1 MTDGIEQMH
10 HMKFGILKKFLA
22 GFLLLSLMPLVGLSA
37 YTWMRM
43 NRTVAI
49 LVDSSRDAL
58 TQNSMSLLEAR
69 AQAIAG
75 QVEQLLSAGMDDLNM
90 LATLPVDLK
99 IYRDFAG
106 AHHREIWMGAPMSDS
121 REGVKKTIPLYNE
134 VTFADTLGR
143 EKILIREGGS
153 MAQGRDVSGT
163 FQGRFGP
170 ENYFTETM
178 AMADQAVYVSH
189 LTGFHVPG
197 PSGGEAVA
205 GEAPGSLAYR
215 GVIRFAKKVYHEG
228 RLLGV
233 VSLALDHRHL
243 MEFTQHVLPFRDEK
257 VAYPSYASG
266 NYAFMFDDEGWMLTH
281 PKPWDIRGF
290 DRDGSLVDP
299 ASGQYRQAL
308 IKAGQ
313 QPFNL
318 LHVPFVHENYQQIA
332 REVIAG
338 RSGVRQTASVGG
350 ISRVLAFAPI
360 KFNHGAY
367 RKTGCFGGVTLGAQ
381 TEAFHRTVNRTFD
394 EIHFMLGKIAGSYF
408 WLIFV
413 TGIVVAGIAVW
424 LARSF
429 TLPIRML
436 IEKISDISRGKY
448 DVDISITRGDELGI
462 LGREFSIMSHKLK
475 QHEEHLVKS
484 LDDLEK
490 HVDILKSIHSAGQ
503 MFTFAFDREK
513 VYEVILNTCVEGIGF
528 KRAMLFI
535 PNGKSTRLELVKAAG
550 FDRWIEKLIYD
561 SALEPIDISAASGNG
576 DRTQAISHDI
586 ILDTLYERITCILGE
601 NSIALAPITIDGRLT
616 GVLGVDVVR
625 GKNKISEKR
634 TKTLDIV
641 ANEAGMAIERA
652 RLMEE
657 AVKRREFIE
666 SIFSNMLSGLIVFD
680 KEGAIL
686 SANPRAMKFFKCSW
700 KEMRRSNIEELL
712 LPYPALMDLIRA
724 ERPQGEIRGAPV
736 DLTLPGNKHIYLET
750 SISTIQGG
758 PRNSQASTLVI
769 FRDMTTRKNMERHI
783 ARADKLVSLGILAAG
798 IAHEI
803 RNPLTGITLVLDDLH
818 DRIPSGTGDRELIQK
833 SLEEIEKL
841 ENIVNRLLDFA
852 SKPGHNPVM
861 EDLNKVIDDTLF
873 FVSKQ
878 CKRHGVEL
886 RKETAEDLPRVNI
899 DRERI
904 RQAILNIVLNALN
917 VLDRGGEITITT
929 SLVDNQEGRFVV
941 LSIRDNGPGIAQDDL
956 DNIFDPFFSRNPEG
970 FGLGLSI
977 THTIVE
983 EHDGKIVVETEPGR
997 GCCFKIHLPAP
1008 LIITNDTVLKDE

>member
-1 MTDGIEQMH
+1 MRY
-10 HMKFGILKKFLA
+10 MKFGILKKFLS
-22 GFLLLSLMPLVGLSA
+22 GFLLLSLLPLVGLSV

-43 NRTVAI
+43 NSTVSI
-49 LVDSSRDAL
+49 LVNSSRNAL

-75 QVEQLLSAGMDDLNM
+75 QVEQLLSASMDDLNM

-99 IYRDFAG
+99 IYLDFAG
-106 AHHREIWMGAPMSDS
+106 VHHREIWMGAPFPVS
-121 REGVKKTIPLYNE
+121 RKGIKKRIPLYCE
-134 VTFADTLGR
+134 VTFASPLGR
-143 EKILIREGGS
+143 EKILITGGRVVE
-153 MAQGRDVSGT
+153 QGRDVSGQ
-163 FQGRFGP
+163 FQGSFGQ
-170 ENYFTETM
+170 ENYFAKAM
-178 AMADQAVYVSH
+178 AMADQSVYVSH
-189 LTGFHVPG
+189 LIGYHVEREGKSIREESVGSPF
-197 PSGGEAVA
+197 GGR
-205 GEAPGSLAYR
+205 PYR
-215 GVIRFAKKVYHEG
+215 GIIRFAKKVYHDG

-243 MEFTQHVLPFRDEK
+243 MEFTQHVLPFKDEK
-257 VAYPSYASG
+257 VVFPSYASG
-266 NYAFMFDDEGWMLTH
+266 NYAFMFDDEGWMITH
-281 PKPWDIRGF
+281 PKPWDIRGS
-290 DRDGSLVDP
+290 DLDGRLVDP
-299 ASGQYRQAL
+299 ASDQYEQAL
-308 IKAGQ
+308 IKAGK

-318 LHVPFVHENYQQIA
+318 LHVPFVHENYPHIA

-338 RSGVRQTASVGG
+338 RSGVRQTASVVG
-350 ISRVLAFAPI
+350 IARVLAYAPI
-360 KFNHGAY
+360 KFNQGEF

-381 TEAFHRTVNRTFD
+381 TEVFHRTVNRTFD
-394 EIHFMLGKIAGSYF
+394 EIHFMLAKTAGSYF
-408 WLIFV
+408 WLIFF
-413 TGIVVAGIAVW
+413 TAIVVAVAAVF

-429 TLPIRML
+429 TRPIRML
-436 IEKISDISRGKY
+436 IGKISEISRGHY

-503 MFTFAFDREK
+503 LLTFAFDREK
-513 VYEVILNTCVEGIGF
+513 VYEVILNTCVTGIGF

-535 PNGKSTRLELVKAAG
+535 PNGKHGRLELVKAAG
-550 FDRWIEKLIYD
+550 FDRGVEKKIHAI
-561 SALEPIDISAASGNG
+561 ALEPIGVAGASLNGTPKPAIFHDLILDILYGRITGIIGEN
-576 DRTQAISHDI
+576 AIS
-586 ILDTLYERITCILGE
+586 
-601 NSIALAPITIDGRLT
+601 LAPITIDGRLT
-616 GVLGVDVVR
+616 GVLGVDVAK
-625 GKNKISEKR
+625 GKSKISEKR
-634 TKTLDIV
+634 TKTLNIV

-666 SIFSNMLSGLIVFD
+666 SIFSNMLSGLIVFS
-680 KEGAIL
+680 KGGAML
-686 SANPRAMKFFKCSW
+686 SANPKALKFFNCSW
-700 KEMRRSNIEELL
+700 EEMRRSNIEELL

-724 ERPQGEIRGAPV
+724 ERPEGEIRGAPV

-750 SISTIQGG
+750 SISTIKGG
-758 PRNSQASTLVI
+758 PNNSQPSTLVI
-769 FRDMTTRKNMERHI
+769 FRDMTKRKNMERHI
-783 ARADKLVSLGILAAG
+783 SRSDKLVSLGILAAG

-818 DRIPSGTGDRELIQK
+818 DRIPNRNGDRLLIQR

-841 ENIVNRLLDFA
+841 ETIVNRLLDFA
-852 SKPGHNPVM
+852 SKPGHSPVL

-873 FVSKQ
+873 FVTKQ
-878 CKRHGVEL
+878 CKKHGVEL
-886 RKETAEDLPRVNI
+886 RKDTAVDLPRVNI

-917 VLDRGGEITITT
+917 VLEQGGEITISTE
-929 SLVDNQEGRFVV
+929 LVVQQGARFVV

-956 DNIFDPFFSRNPEG
+956 DNIFDPFFSRNPDG

-997 GCCFKIHLPAP
+997 GCCFKIHLPA
-1008 LIITNDTVLKDE
+1008 N